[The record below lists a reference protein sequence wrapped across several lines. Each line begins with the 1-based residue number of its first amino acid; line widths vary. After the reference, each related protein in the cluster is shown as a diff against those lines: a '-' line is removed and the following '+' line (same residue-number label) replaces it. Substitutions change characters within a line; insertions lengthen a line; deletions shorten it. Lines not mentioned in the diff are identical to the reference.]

1 VPSTGEKREMNKYK
15 GLLKQGNYWGIKYSL
30 NGTQVWHNTGINFSE
45 QTRSKAERYYLK
57 YFGNE
62 KKKLDTFQKQIAY
75 DQKRKTQKE
84 AKREKTRLSYFLSD
98 FHQSKKADPNVNDNT
113 LKHYI
118 RCIERFI
125 HYVEDLCVDQLTI
138 TDLKNF
144 RDELSRKRTKNGV
157 DGILTRVKIFLNFI
171 ILKDES
177 DSFTKLP
184 KIVFNMRTLK
194 LGETKEK
201 KVINEEDFKLLISFV
216 DDGSEWGTF
225 LTNYYLFAI
234 NTGARLIEC
243 LKGDI
248 KGNDWTFIGK
258 RNKEHKVYL
267 NKDQVHQWLILNNK
281 LKKDDDGLA
290 GSNAIKN
297 LSLRVSKA
305 TTRACRQVLLF
316 NNPEFLRTKG
326 LNKEDIFNLSNKKI
340 DKLGIRLLY
349 VLYAKKLGC
358 NVSKLTLSEKREA
371 KTKNV
376 SFHSIR
382 HKAITDSVLKYGAV
396 KTQKVIGHTNI
407 KTTMGYTHLGQYE
420 TSKEIRETPN

>member
-30 NGTQVWHNTGINFSE
+30 YGKQVWHNTGINFSE

-98 FHQSKKADPNVNDNT
+98 FHQSKKDDPKISQAT
-113 LKHYI
+113 LKNYV
-118 RCIERFI
+118 RCVERFI
-125 HYVEDLCVDQLTI
+125 NQIGDLYLNQLTI
-138 TDLKNF
+138 NDIKKF
-144 RDELSRKRTKNGV
+144 RDDLAKSMTCNGV
-157 DGILTRVKIFLNFI
+157 DGILSRIKVFLNYI
-171 ILKDES
+171 ILRDQ
-177 DSFTKLP
+177 DNDFPKLH
-184 KIVFNMRTLK
+184 KIILNMSSLK
-194 LGETKEK
+194 IGIIKEK
-201 KVINEEDFKLLISFV
+201 KLISDEDFKLMISFV
-216 DDGSEWGTF
+216 DNDSEWGTF
-225 LTNYYLFAI
+225 LTNYYLFAK

-243 LKGDI
+243 LKGEIRD
-248 KGNDWTFIGK
+248 NTWTFRGK

-267 NKDQVHQWLILNNK
+267 NKDQVHQWLVLNNK

-290 GSNAIKN
+290 EASAIKN

-305 TTRACRQVLLF
+305 TTRACRQVLLY
-316 NNPEFLRTKG
+316 NNPDFLGTKG
-326 LNKEDIFNLSNKKI
+326 LLKQDVYNLSHKKI

-349 VLYAKKLGC
+349 VLFAKKLGC
-358 NVSKLTLSEKREA
+358 SVSKLTPSQKREA
-371 KTKNV
+371 KTNNV

-382 HKAITDSVLKYGAV
+382 HKAITDSVLKYGAER
-396 KTQKVIGHTNI
+396 TQKIIGHSDL
-407 KTTMGYTHLGQYE
+407 KTTMGYTHLNQFE
-420 TSKEIRETPN
+420 ISKEVRKIPN